1 MATSPL
7 KRAEALTILY
17 KHGMF
22 KNARIKLRPKILK
35 DASAKREILKVCAG
49 LVKKAA
55 AIRQRR
61 VK

>member
-22 KNARIKLRPKILK
+22 KNARLKLKPVMLK
-35 DASAKREILKVCAG
+35 DAGEKAKVLKVCAAI
-49 LVKKAA
+49 VKKAA

-61 VK
+61 GK

>member
-1 MATSPL
+1 MTSPL

-22 KNARIKLRPKILK
+22 KNAKLRLKPVMVK
-35 DASAKREILKVCAG
+35 DAQAKKEILKVCAV

-61 VK
+61 GK